1 MYKVRGYLIIGNS
14 RKYGE
19 LGTAEDWEDAARQIE
34 EVIKAISPE
43 QEVRYL
49 FTLDEIKGV

>member
-1 MYKVRGYLIIGNS
+1 MYRARGYLIIGDS
-14 RKYGE
+14 RRYGE
-19 LGTAEDWEDAARQIE
+19 LCIAKDWEDATKQIE
-34 EVIKAISPE
+34 EAIKLISPE